1 MIFTAKEVDID
12 RIEAELET
20 LASWSEAEPPAVT
33 RVVYTEQDHA
43 ARTFVKR
50 LCAEAGL
57 AVREDA
63 IGNTFA
69 RWEGSRPDLP
79 AVATGSHID
88 AIPGAGRYD
97 GTVGVIGAIE
107 AIRVLKRAG
116 FRPDRSLELILFT
129 SEEPTRFGVGC
140 LGSRTM
146 AGALDADALRALR
159 DGDGRAL
166 EELRREAGFTG
177 PLEGVRLP
185 EGHYAAFVELHIEQG
200 PLLERAGVPIGV
212 VTAIAAPATL
222 RVSLHGTGGHAGTVL
237 MPDRRDALCGAAEVI
252 LAVELAARG
261 SGSPDTVATT
271 GVCRVA
277 PGAVNGIPARVT
289 LEIDVRDID
298 QAPRDRVVGEI
309 SAAAARIA
317 AARGL
322 RAEVETLNLDRP
334 ASAGA
339 VVVAAIEASCR
350 ALGFPFLTM
359 VSRAYH
365 DSLFMARLAPTSMI
379 FIPCRGGVSHRPEEY
394 AAPEAIAQGV
404 AVLAAAL
411 ARLAEVVAAR

>member
-12 RIEAELET
+12 RIDAELET
-20 LASWSEAEPPAVT
+20 LASWSDAEPPAVT
-33 RVVYTEQDHA
+33 RVVYTEPDQR

-69 RWEGSRPDLP
+69 RWEGSRCDLP

-116 FRPDRSLELILFT
+116 FRPHRSLELILFT

-146 AGALDADALRALR
+146 AGVLAADALRALR
-159 DGDGRAL
+159 DGGGRTL
-166 EELRREAGFTG
+166 DDLRREAGFTG

-200 PLLERAGVPIGV
+200 PLLE
-212 VTAIAAPATL
+212 
-222 RVSLHGTGGHAGTVL
+222 
-237 MPDRRDALCGAAEVI
+237 
-252 LAVELAARG
+252 
-261 SGSPDTVATT
+261 
-271 GVCRVA
+271 A
-277 PGAVNGIPARVT
+277 PGCR
-289 LEIDVRDID
+289 
-298 QAPRDRVVGEI
+298 
-309 SAAAARIA
+309 SAW
-317 AARGL
+317 
-322 RAEVETLNLDRP
+322 
-334 ASAGA
+334 
-339 VVVAAIEASCR
+339 
-350 ALGFPFLTM
+350 
-359 VSRAYH
+359 
-365 DSLFMARLAPTSMI
+365 
-379 FIPCRGGVSHRPEEY
+379 
-394 AAPEAIAQGV
+394 
-404 AVLAAAL
+404 
-411 ARLAEVVAAR
+411 